1 MSSRHRSREQALQI
15 LYLWDMRRQQAPTDR
30 PSSEGAGEKPRT
42 EPFTIREAI
51 EALHGLVTSEPVS
64 VAVTPPDPFTEEL
77 ITGVA
82 SQEAAIDGRILEQSK
97 NWRLERMSVVDRN
110 ILRLAVYEML
120 YLSTPAPIVIDEA
133 LELAQRFSGTTSVSF
148 INGVLDAVWQK
159 REA

>member
-15 LYLWDMRRQQAPTDR
+15 LYLWDMRRQQAPADQ

-51 EALHGLVTSEPVS
+51 EALHGLVTNEPVS
-64 VAVTPPDPFTEEL
+64 VAATPDPFTEEL
-77 ITGVA
+77 VTGVA
-82 SQEAAIDGRILEQSK
+82 SQADGIDRRILEQSK

-120 YLSTPAPIVIDEA
+120 YVATPAPIVIDEA
-133 LELAQRFSGTTSVSF
+133 LELAQRFSGTTSVPF